1 MTCLHLIKKKRYCI
15 NKTVVFL
22 VLTSNLDLWT
32 KVVEVSFLF
41 INVYF
46 VIFATTLFLIGTTFG
61 GMLEQVDGFNCD
73 LTVAVGLSLA
83 SVYITIQLNVY
94 FLCHLLYSEA
104 SCL

>member
-1 MTCLHLIKKKRYCI
+1 MSLPQILIYGLKWLKCHFFSY
-15 NKTVVFL
+15 
-22 VLTSNLDLWT
+22 
-32 KVVEVSFLF
+32 
-41 INVYF
+41 VYF

-73 LTVAVGLSLA
+73 LTAAVGLSLA